1 MTVINT
7 SPAIHLHAV
16 LPGGLGSLEKWI
28 GEVIVPWEV
37 GQELAAGHA
46 KDDTWQQI
54 QPLAGILHRND
65 LVAVHRPALSADRHE
80 RGFGHLDRVG

>member
-7 SPAIHLHAV
+7 SPAIHLNAA
-16 LPGGLGSLEKWI
+16 LPGGLGSLANLI

-46 KDDTWQQI
+46 KDATWQEI
-54 QPLAGILHRND
+54 QALPGILHRND
-65 LVAVHRPALSADRHE
+65 RVAVHRPALSADRHC
-80 RGFGHLDRVG
+80 GPT